1 MAQFKSEK
9 IDLTQEIPGFS
20 YQKLVSTKKLKTE
33 VLLN

>member
-20 YQKLVSTKKLKTE
+20 YQKLDIYQKTE
-33 VLLN
+33 N